1 MIAVGVGI
9 LVALVATVVFFVV
22 YNSSR
27 KGWQQSLA
35 VRESEAADLK
45 VRNGVLEA
53 QVKSCTARLAEV
65 QAQLDFANRE
75 REKLNREKGDLQ
87 ARNQMLS
94 ENMEVQKQEV
104 QRIRQ
109 DMNNEFKVLANEI
122 LQEKS
127 KSFSE
132 MNHERLAEILNPLKE
147 RLEGFKKTV
156 EETYNN
162 EARERFSLKEQIKEL
177 VERSE
182 SIGAEAKQLTH
193 ALRGDSKIQGDWG
206 EMILESILE
215 KSGLEKDREYFIQE
229 TLRDEE
235 GHTIQ
240 GSDGRKMRPDVIIRY
255 PGGENHQ
262 MVIDSKVSLTAYVNY
277 VNAEDA
283 DEARLALKQHLV
295 SVEVQKQ
302 EVQRIRQD
310 MNNEFKVLANEIL
323 QEKSKSFSEMNHERL
338 AEILNPLKERLEG
351 FKKTVE
357 ETYNNEARERFSLK
371 EQIKELVERSE
382 SIGAE
387 AKQLTHALRGDSKIQ
402 GDWGEMI
409 LESILE
415 KSGLEKDREYFIQE
429 TLRDEEGHTIQGSDG
444 RKMRPDVI
452 IRYPGGENHQMV
464 IDSKVSLTAYVN
476 YVNAEDAD
484 EARLALKQHLVSV
497 RKHID
502 ELAGKSYQDYVGKGD
517 HVMMFIPNEA
527 AYLAA
532 MQADHALWQ
541 YAYEKKVLLLSPT
554 NLIAALKLVADLW
567 QRDKQTRNAIDIAEE
582 GGKLYDKFAGFVED
596 MEKIGKSLNT
606 TAMAYT
612 DAMKKLKTGNGNL
625 IGRVEKLKVMGV
637 KAKKN
642 LPAVN
647 EEEEEN

>member
-27 KGWQQSLA
+27 KGWQQSLTA
-35 VRESEAADLK
+35 RESEAADLK

-109 DMNNEFKVLANEI
+109 EMNNEFKVLANEI

-132 MNHERLAEILNPLKE
+132 MNH
-147 RLEGFKKTV
+147 

-215 KSGLEKDREYFIQE
+215 KSGLEKDREYF
-229 TLRDEE
+229 R
-235 GHTIQ
+235 
-240 GSDGRKMRPDVIIRY
+240 
-255 PGGENHQ
+255 
-262 MVIDSKVSLTAYVNY
+262 
-277 VNAEDA
+277 
-283 DEARLALKQHLV
+283 
-295 SVEVQKQ
+295 
-302 EVQRIRQD
+302 
-310 MNNEFKVLANEIL
+310 
-323 QEKSKSFSEMNHERL
+323 
-338 AEILNPLKERLEG
+338 
-351 FKKTVE
+351 
-357 ETYNNEARERFSLK
+357 
-371 EQIKELVERSE
+371 
-382 SIGAE
+382 
-387 AKQLTHALRGDSKIQ
+387 
-402 GDWGEMI
+402 
-409 LESILE
+409 
-415 KSGLEKDREYFIQE
+415 QE

>member
-35 VRESEAADLK
+35 ARESEAADLK
-45 VRNGVLEA
+45 VRNGVLDA

-65 QAQLDFANRE
+65 QAQLDFSNRE

-104 QRIRQ
+104 QRVRQ
-109 DMNNEFKVLANEI
+109 EMNNEFKVLANEI

-215 KSGLEKDREYFIQE
+215 KSGLEKDREYF
-229 TLRDEE
+229 
-235 GHTIQ
+235 
-240 GSDGRKMRPDVIIRY
+240 V
-255 PGGENHQ
+255 
-262 MVIDSKVSLTAYVNY
+262 
-277 VNAEDA
+277 
-283 DEARLALKQHLV
+283 
-295 SVEVQKQ
+295 
-302 EVQRIRQD
+302 
-310 MNNEFKVLANEIL
+310 
-323 QEKSKSFSEMNHERL
+323 
-338 AEILNPLKERLEG
+338 
-351 FKKTVE
+351 
-357 ETYNNEARERFSLK
+357 
-371 EQIKELVERSE
+371 
-382 SIGAE
+382 
-387 AKQLTHALRGDSKIQ
+387 
-402 GDWGEMI
+402 
-409 LESILE
+409 
-415 KSGLEKDREYFIQE
+415 QE

-582 GGKLYDKFAGFVED
+582 GGKLYDKFAGFVDD

-647 EEEEEN
+647 EEEEGN

>member
-109 DMNNEFKVLANEI
+109 EMNNEFKVLANEI

-182 SIGAEAKQLTH
+182 SIGEEAKQLTH

-215 KSGLEKDREYFIQE
+215 KSGLEKDREYFRQE

-235 GHTIQ
+235 GH
-240 GSDGRKMRPDVIIRY
+240 
-255 PGGENHQ
+255 
-262 MVIDSKVSLTAYVNY
+262 
-277 VNAEDA
+277 
-283 DEARLALKQHLV
+283 
-295 SVEVQKQ
+295 
-302 EVQRIRQD
+302 
-310 MNNEFKVLANEIL
+310 
-323 QEKSKSFSEMNHERL
+323 
-338 AEILNPLKERLEG
+338 
-351 FKKTVE
+351 
-357 ETYNNEARERFSLK
+357 
-371 EQIKELVERSE
+371 
-382 SIGAE
+382 
-387 AKQLTHALRGDSKIQ
+387 
-402 GDWGEMI
+402 
-409 LESILE
+409 
-415 KSGLEKDREYFIQE
+415 
-429 TLRDEEGHTIQGSDG
+429 
-444 RKMRPDVI
+444 
-452 IRYPGGENHQMV
+452 GENHQMV

-582 GGKLYDKFAGFVED
+582 GGKLYDKFAGFVDD

-647 EEEEEN
+647 EAEEEN

>member
-27 KGWQQSLA
+27 KGWQQSLTA
-35 VRESEAADLK
+35 RESEAADLK

-65 QAQLDFANRE
+65 QAQLDFSNRE

-109 DMNNEFKVLANEI
+109 EMNNEFKVLANEI

-215 KSGLEKDREYFIQE
+215 KSGLEKDREYF
-229 TLRDEE
+229 
-235 GHTIQ
+235 
-240 GSDGRKMRPDVIIRY
+240 V
-255 PGGENHQ
+255 
-262 MVIDSKVSLTAYVNY
+262 
-277 VNAEDA
+277 
-283 DEARLALKQHLV
+283 
-295 SVEVQKQ
+295 
-302 EVQRIRQD
+302 
-310 MNNEFKVLANEIL
+310 
-323 QEKSKSFSEMNHERL
+323 
-338 AEILNPLKERLEG
+338 
-351 FKKTVE
+351 
-357 ETYNNEARERFSLK
+357 
-371 EQIKELVERSE
+371 
-382 SIGAE
+382 
-387 AKQLTHALRGDSKIQ
+387 
-402 GDWGEMI
+402 
-409 LESILE
+409 
-415 KSGLEKDREYFIQE
+415 QE

>member
-27 KGWQQSLA
+27 KGWQQSLTA
-35 VRESEAADLK
+35 RESEAADLK

-53 QVKSCTARLAEV
+53 QVKSCTARLAEG

-109 DMNNEFKVLANEI
+109 EMNNEFKVLANEI

-215 KSGLEKDREYFIQE
+215 KSGLEKDREYF
-229 TLRDEE
+229 
-235 GHTIQ
+235 
-240 GSDGRKMRPDVIIRY
+240 V
-255 PGGENHQ
+255 
-262 MVIDSKVSLTAYVNY
+262 
-277 VNAEDA
+277 
-283 DEARLALKQHLV
+283 
-295 SVEVQKQ
+295 
-302 EVQRIRQD
+302 
-310 MNNEFKVLANEIL
+310 
-323 QEKSKSFSEMNHERL
+323 
-338 AEILNPLKERLEG
+338 
-351 FKKTVE
+351 
-357 ETYNNEARERFSLK
+357 
-371 EQIKELVERSE
+371 
-382 SIGAE
+382 
-387 AKQLTHALRGDSKIQ
+387 
-402 GDWGEMI
+402 
-409 LESILE
+409 
-415 KSGLEKDREYFIQE
+415 QE

-582 GGKLYDKFAGFVED
+582 GGKLYDKFAGFVDD

>member
-27 KGWQQSLA
+27 KGWQQSLTA
-35 VRESEAADLK
+35 RESEAADLK

-65 QAQLDFANRE
+65 QAQLDFSNRE

-109 DMNNEFKVLANEI
+109 EMNNEFKVLANEI

-182 SIGAEAKQLTH
+182 SIGEEAKQLTH

-215 KSGLEKDREYFIQE
+215 KSGLEKDREYF
-229 TLRDEE
+229 
-235 GHTIQ
+235 
-240 GSDGRKMRPDVIIRY
+240 V
-255 PGGENHQ
+255 
-262 MVIDSKVSLTAYVNY
+262 
-277 VNAEDA
+277 
-283 DEARLALKQHLV
+283 
-295 SVEVQKQ
+295 
-302 EVQRIRQD
+302 
-310 MNNEFKVLANEIL
+310 
-323 QEKSKSFSEMNHERL
+323 
-338 AEILNPLKERLEG
+338 
-351 FKKTVE
+351 
-357 ETYNNEARERFSLK
+357 
-371 EQIKELVERSE
+371 
-382 SIGAE
+382 
-387 AKQLTHALRGDSKIQ
+387 
-402 GDWGEMI
+402 
-409 LESILE
+409 
-415 KSGLEKDREYFIQE
+415 QE

-582 GGKLYDKFAGFVED
+582 GGKLYDKFAGFVDD

>member
-27 KGWQQSLA
+27 KGWQQSLTA
-35 VRESEAADLK
+35 RESEAADLK

-53 QVKSCTARLAEV
+53 QVKSCTARLAEA
-65 QAQLDFANRE
+65 QAQLDFSNRE

-104 QRIRQ
+104 QRVRQ
-109 DMNNEFKVLANEI
+109 EMNNEFKVLANEI

-215 KSGLEKDREYFIQE
+215 KSGLEKDREYF
-229 TLRDEE
+229 
-235 GHTIQ
+235 
-240 GSDGRKMRPDVIIRY
+240 V
-255 PGGENHQ
+255 
-262 MVIDSKVSLTAYVNY
+262 
-277 VNAEDA
+277 
-283 DEARLALKQHLV
+283 
-295 SVEVQKQ
+295 
-302 EVQRIRQD
+302 
-310 MNNEFKVLANEIL
+310 
-323 QEKSKSFSEMNHERL
+323 
-338 AEILNPLKERLEG
+338 
-351 FKKTVE
+351 
-357 ETYNNEARERFSLK
+357 
-371 EQIKELVERSE
+371 
-382 SIGAE
+382 
-387 AKQLTHALRGDSKIQ
+387 
-402 GDWGEMI
+402 
-409 LESILE
+409 
-415 KSGLEKDREYFIQE
+415 QE

-582 GGKLYDKFAGFVED
+582 GGKLYDKFADFVDD

>member
-35 VRESEAADLK
+35 ARESEAADLK
-45 VRNGVLEA
+45 VRNGVLDA

-65 QAQLDFANRE
+65 QAQLDFSNRE

-94 ENMEVQKQEV
+94 ENMGVQKQEV
-104 QRIRQ
+104 QRVRQ
-109 DMNNEFKVLANEI
+109 EMNNEFKVLANEI

-215 KSGLEKDREYFIQE
+215 KSGLEKDREYF
-229 TLRDEE
+229 
-235 GHTIQ
+235 
-240 GSDGRKMRPDVIIRY
+240 V
-255 PGGENHQ
+255 
-262 MVIDSKVSLTAYVNY
+262 
-277 VNAEDA
+277 
-283 DEARLALKQHLV
+283 
-295 SVEVQKQ
+295 
-302 EVQRIRQD
+302 
-310 MNNEFKVLANEIL
+310 
-323 QEKSKSFSEMNHERL
+323 
-338 AEILNPLKERLEG
+338 
-351 FKKTVE
+351 
-357 ETYNNEARERFSLK
+357 
-371 EQIKELVERSE
+371 
-382 SIGAE
+382 
-387 AKQLTHALRGDSKIQ
+387 
-402 GDWGEMI
+402 
-409 LESILE
+409 
-415 KSGLEKDREYFIQE
+415 QE

-582 GGKLYDKFAGFVED
+582 GGKLYDKFAGFVDD

>member
-1 MIAVGVGI
+1 M
-9 LVALVATVVFFVV
+9 
-22 YNSSR
+22 
-27 KGWQQSLA
+27 
-35 VRESEAADLK
+35 
-45 VRNGVLEA
+45 
-53 QVKSCTARLAEV
+53 AEV

-109 DMNNEFKVLANEI
+109 EMNNEFKVLANEI

-182 SIGAEAKQLTH
+182 SIGEEAKQLTH

-215 KSGLEKDREYFIQE
+215 KSGLEKDREYFRQE

-240 GSDGRKMRPDVIIRY
+240 GSDGRKV
-255 PGGENHQ
+255 
-262 MVIDSKVSLTAYVNY
+262 
-277 VNAEDA
+277 
-283 DEARLALKQHLV
+283 
-295 SVEVQKQ
+295 
-302 EVQRIRQD
+302 
-310 MNNEFKVLANEIL
+310 
-323 QEKSKSFSEMNHERL
+323 
-338 AEILNPLKERLEG
+338 
-351 FKKTVE
+351 
-357 ETYNNEARERFSLK
+357 
-371 EQIKELVERSE
+371 
-382 SIGAE
+382 
-387 AKQLTHALRGDSKIQ
+387 
-402 GDWGEMI
+402 
-409 LESILE
+409 
-415 KSGLEKDREYFIQE
+415 
-429 TLRDEEGHTIQGSDG
+429 
-444 RKMRPDVI
+444 RPDVI

-517 HVMMFIPNEA
+517 HVMMFIPNEP

-582 GGKLYDKFAGFVED
+582 GGKLYDKFAGFVDD

-647 EEEEEN
+647 EAEEEN

>member
-45 VRNGVLEA
+45 VRNVVLEA
-53 QVKSCTARLAEV
+53 QVKSCTARLVEV

-104 QRIRQ
+104 QRVRQ
-109 DMNNEFKVLANEI
+109 EMNNEFKVLANEI

-182 SIGAEAKQLTH
+182 SIGEEAKQLTH

-215 KSGLEKDREYFIQE
+215 KSGLEKDREYF
-229 TLRDEE
+229 R
-235 GHTIQ
+235 
-240 GSDGRKMRPDVIIRY
+240 
-255 PGGENHQ
+255 
-262 MVIDSKVSLTAYVNY
+262 
-277 VNAEDA
+277 
-283 DEARLALKQHLV
+283 
-295 SVEVQKQ
+295 
-302 EVQRIRQD
+302 
-310 MNNEFKVLANEIL
+310 
-323 QEKSKSFSEMNHERL
+323 
-338 AEILNPLKERLEG
+338 
-351 FKKTVE
+351 
-357 ETYNNEARERFSLK
+357 
-371 EQIKELVERSE
+371 
-382 SIGAE
+382 
-387 AKQLTHALRGDSKIQ
+387 
-402 GDWGEMI
+402 
-409 LESILE
+409 
-415 KSGLEKDREYFIQE
+415 QE

-582 GGKLYDKFAGFVED
+582 GGKLYDKFAGFVDD

-647 EEEEEN
+647 EAEEEN

>member
-35 VRESEAADLK
+35 ARESEVADLK
-45 VRNGVLEA
+45 VRNGVLDA

-65 QAQLDFANRE
+65 QAQLDFSNRE

-109 DMNNEFKVLANEI
+109 EMNNEFKVLANEI

-215 KSGLEKDREYFIQE
+215 KSGLEKDREYF
-229 TLRDEE
+229 
-235 GHTIQ
+235 
-240 GSDGRKMRPDVIIRY
+240 V
-255 PGGENHQ
+255 
-262 MVIDSKVSLTAYVNY
+262 
-277 VNAEDA
+277 
-283 DEARLALKQHLV
+283 
-295 SVEVQKQ
+295 
-302 EVQRIRQD
+302 
-310 MNNEFKVLANEIL
+310 
-323 QEKSKSFSEMNHERL
+323 
-338 AEILNPLKERLEG
+338 
-351 FKKTVE
+351 
-357 ETYNNEARERFSLK
+357 
-371 EQIKELVERSE
+371 
-382 SIGAE
+382 
-387 AKQLTHALRGDSKIQ
+387 
-402 GDWGEMI
+402 
-409 LESILE
+409 
-415 KSGLEKDREYFIQE
+415 QE

-554 NLIAALKLVADLW
+554 NLIAALKLVGDLW

-582 GGKLYDKFAGFVED
+582 GGKLYDKFAGFVDD

>member
-35 VRESEAADLK
+35 ARESEAADLK

-65 QAQLDFANRE
+65 QAQLDFSNRE

-104 QRIRQ
+104 QRVRQ
-109 DMNNEFKVLANEI
+109 EMNNEFKVLANEI

-295 SVEVQKQ
+295 SVK
-302 EVQRIRQD
+302 
-310 MNNEFKVLANEIL
+310 
-323 QEKSKSFSEMNHERL
+323 
-338 AEILNPLKERLEG
+338 
-351 FKKTVE
+351 
-357 ETYNNEARERFSLK
+357 
-371 EQIKELVERSE
+371 
-382 SIGAE
+382 
-387 AKQLTHALRGDSKIQ
+387 
-402 GDWGEMI
+402 
-409 LESILE
+409 
-415 KSGLEKDREYFIQE
+415 
-429 TLRDEEGHTIQGSDG
+429 
-444 RKMRPDVI
+444 
-452 IRYPGGENHQMV
+452 
-464 IDSKVSLTAYVN
+464 
-476 YVNAEDAD
+476 
-484 EARLALKQHLVSV
+484 
-497 RKHID
+497 KHID

-642 LPAVN
+642 LPAVKQLLK
-647 EEEEEN
+647 

>member
-35 VRESEAADLK
+35 ARESEVADLK
-45 VRNGVLEA
+45 VRNGVLDA

-65 QAQLDFANRE
+65 QAQLDFSNRE

-109 DMNNEFKVLANEI
+109 EMNNEFKVLANEI

-182 SIGAEAKQLTH
+182 SIGEEAKQLTH

-215 KSGLEKDREYFIQE
+215 KSGLEKDREYF
-229 TLRDEE
+229 R
-235 GHTIQ
+235 
-240 GSDGRKMRPDVIIRY
+240 
-255 PGGENHQ
+255 
-262 MVIDSKVSLTAYVNY
+262 
-277 VNAEDA
+277 
-283 DEARLALKQHLV
+283 
-295 SVEVQKQ
+295 
-302 EVQRIRQD
+302 
-310 MNNEFKVLANEIL
+310 
-323 QEKSKSFSEMNHERL
+323 
-338 AEILNPLKERLEG
+338 
-351 FKKTVE
+351 
-357 ETYNNEARERFSLK
+357 
-371 EQIKELVERSE
+371 
-382 SIGAE
+382 
-387 AKQLTHALRGDSKIQ
+387 
-402 GDWGEMI
+402 
-409 LESILE
+409 
-415 KSGLEKDREYFIQE
+415 QE

-582 GGKLYDKFAGFVED
+582 GGKLYDKFAGFVDD

-647 EEEEEN
+647 EAEEEN

>member
-35 VRESEAADLK
+35 ARESEAADLK

-65 QAQLDFANRE
+65 QAQLDFSNRE

-109 DMNNEFKVLANEI
+109 EMNNEFKVLANEI

-215 KSGLEKDREYFIQE
+215 KSGLEKDREYF
-229 TLRDEE
+229 
-235 GHTIQ
+235 
-240 GSDGRKMRPDVIIRY
+240 V
-255 PGGENHQ
+255 
-262 MVIDSKVSLTAYVNY
+262 
-277 VNAEDA
+277 
-283 DEARLALKQHLV
+283 
-295 SVEVQKQ
+295 
-302 EVQRIRQD
+302 
-310 MNNEFKVLANEIL
+310 
-323 QEKSKSFSEMNHERL
+323 
-338 AEILNPLKERLEG
+338 
-351 FKKTVE
+351 
-357 ETYNNEARERFSLK
+357 
-371 EQIKELVERSE
+371 
-382 SIGAE
+382 
-387 AKQLTHALRGDSKIQ
+387 
-402 GDWGEMI
+402 
-409 LESILE
+409 
-415 KSGLEKDREYFIQE
+415 QE

-582 GGKLYDKFAGFVED
+582 GGKLYDKFAGFVDD

>member
-27 KGWQQSLA
+27 KGWQQSL
-35 VRESEAADLK
+35 
-45 VRNGVLEA
+45 
-53 QVKSCTARLAEV
+53 
-65 QAQLDFANRE
+65 
-75 REKLNREKGDLQ
+75 NREKGDLQ

-109 DMNNEFKVLANEI
+109 E
-122 LQEKS
+122 
-127 KSFSE
+127 
-132 MNHERLAEILNPLKE
+132 
-147 RLEGFKKTV
+147 
-156 EETYNN
+156 
-162 EARERFSLKEQIKEL
+162 
-177 VERSE
+177 
-182 SIGAEAKQLTH
+182 
-193 ALRGDSKIQGDWG
+193 
-206 EMILESILE
+206 
-215 KSGLEKDREYFIQE
+215 
-229 TLRDEE
+229 
-235 GHTIQ
+235 
-240 GSDGRKMRPDVIIRY
+240 
-255 PGGENHQ
+255 
-262 MVIDSKVSLTAYVNY
+262 
-277 VNAEDA
+277 
-283 DEARLALKQHLV
+283 
-295 SVEVQKQ
+295 
-302 EVQRIRQD
+302 

>member
-27 KGWQQSLA
+27 KGWQQSLTA
-35 VRESEAADLK
+35 RESEAADLK

-65 QAQLDFANRE
+65 QAQLDFSNRE

-109 DMNNEFKVLANEI
+109 EMNNEFKVLANEI

-215 KSGLEKDREYFIQE
+215 KSGLEKDREYF
-229 TLRDEE
+229 
-235 GHTIQ
+235 
-240 GSDGRKMRPDVIIRY
+240 V
-255 PGGENHQ
+255 
-262 MVIDSKVSLTAYVNY
+262 
-277 VNAEDA
+277 
-283 DEARLALKQHLV
+283 
-295 SVEVQKQ
+295 
-302 EVQRIRQD
+302 
-310 MNNEFKVLANEIL
+310 
-323 QEKSKSFSEMNHERL
+323 
-338 AEILNPLKERLEG
+338 
-351 FKKTVE
+351 
-357 ETYNNEARERFSLK
+357 
-371 EQIKELVERSE
+371 
-382 SIGAE
+382 
-387 AKQLTHALRGDSKIQ
+387 
-402 GDWGEMI
+402 
-409 LESILE
+409 
-415 KSGLEKDREYFIQE
+415 QE

-532 MQADHALWQ
+532 MQVDHALWQ

-582 GGKLYDKFAGFVED
+582 GGKLYDKFAGFVDD

>member
-35 VRESEAADLK
+35 ACESEAADLK
-45 VRNGVLEA
+45 VRNGVLDA

-65 QAQLDFANRE
+65 QAQLDFSNRE

-109 DMNNEFKVLANEI
+109 EMNNEFKVLANEI

-215 KSGLEKDREYFIQE
+215 KSGLEKDREYF
-229 TLRDEE
+229 
-235 GHTIQ
+235 
-240 GSDGRKMRPDVIIRY
+240 V
-255 PGGENHQ
+255 
-262 MVIDSKVSLTAYVNY
+262 
-277 VNAEDA
+277 
-283 DEARLALKQHLV
+283 
-295 SVEVQKQ
+295 
-302 EVQRIRQD
+302 
-310 MNNEFKVLANEIL
+310 
-323 QEKSKSFSEMNHERL
+323 
-338 AEILNPLKERLEG
+338 
-351 FKKTVE
+351 
-357 ETYNNEARERFSLK
+357 
-371 EQIKELVERSE
+371 
-382 SIGAE
+382 
-387 AKQLTHALRGDSKIQ
+387 
-402 GDWGEMI
+402 
-409 LESILE
+409 
-415 KSGLEKDREYFIQE
+415 QE

-582 GGKLYDKFAGFVED
+582 GGKLYDKFAGFVDD